1 MDSQNESQKFSIINL
16 DILKAK
22 LRPSAKLVY
31 AAIASYYRGQNSLIF
46 PSYNRLAATLGINR
60 RTVITA
66 VKELIEAGVLK
77 KDAQMR
83 TDGGFSS
90 NLYTLH
96 PSNLNSL
103 PSDLNYTS
111 PSDLNY
117 TSPSDLNSPRLKDN
131 PNKNNLFKINNI
143 RARGAKNAAGEML
156 RTPEQ
161 TDLEDYVPTNKDFQL
176 LKIVNTS
183 KTMSWFEL
191 VRIRQTYYI
200 RPRSSRVFSYVSSE
214 EMENLREFIAQSAGS
229 CQALKYG
236 QRFNEEIIIND

>member
-1 MDSQNESQKFSIINL
+1 MNSQNESQKFSIINL

-83 TDGGFSS
+83 ADGGFSS

-96 PSNLNSL
+96 PSDLNSL
-103 PSDLNYTS
+103 S
-111 PSDLNY
+111 SDLNY

-131 PNKNNLFKINNI
+131 LNKNNLFKINNI
-143 RARGAKNAAGEML
+143 RARGAKNATGEML
-156 RTPEQ
+156 CTPKQ
-161 TDLEDYVPTNKDFQL
+161 TDLEDFVPSNKDFQL
-176 LKIVNTS
+176 LSIANTS